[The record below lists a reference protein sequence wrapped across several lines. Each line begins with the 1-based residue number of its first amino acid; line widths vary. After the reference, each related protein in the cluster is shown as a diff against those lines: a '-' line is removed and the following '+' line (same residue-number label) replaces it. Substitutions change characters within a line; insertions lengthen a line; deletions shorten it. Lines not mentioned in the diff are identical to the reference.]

1 MKKFLN
7 RRNGVL
13 LAAVLVAVAFFSFKS
28 GDDRNFQ
35 IAKNLDTFNSIVKE
49 LDMFYVDTLDPNKTV
64 REGIDYMS
72 VFARSLY
79 GILSGGRSGR
89 TAANVECLVRRYRIF
104 DHVQSKA
111 ETFDDSRTV

>member
-35 IAKNLDTFNSIVKE
+35 IAKIWIPLILSSKNSIC
-49 LDMFYVDTLDPNKTV
+49 FT
-64 REGIDYMS
+64 
-72 VFARSLY
+72 
-79 GILSGGRSGR
+79 
-89 TAANVECLVRRYRIF
+89 
-104 DHVQSKA
+104 
-111 ETFDDSRTV
+111 

>member
-64 REGIDYMS
+64 REGSTICCL
-72 VFARSLY
+72 RSIPIRNTIRRTT
-79 GILSGGRSGR
+79 GQ